1 MNNILILLL
10 AAALLAGC
18 AGKPRAGGPAPVES
32 VRDRSAPNAV
42 APAPVEP
49 VVDVYAYRGPNKAPA
64 AAPPSANPPKESGG
78 SSGTMLALRSETPD
92 PGRASRANVTP
103 TDYHG
108 VTRQAMPLRSKL
120 DDPRMANNSARERHP
135 QEIGSLRKRG

>member
-1 MNNILILLL
+1 VASRVARVPSSLLSSRADFDDEQYVDDHVQCSWLGVSMKHARFFLALKPGL
-10 AAALLAGC
+10 AASAQLPNGST
-18 AGKPRAGGPAPVES
+18 AP
-32 VRDRSAPNAV
+32 DF
-42 APAPVEP
+42 
-49 VVDVYAYRGPNKAPA
+49 
-64 AAPPSANPPKESGG
+64 
-78 SSGTMLALRSETPD
+78 TL
-92 PGRASRANVTP
+92 